1 MLCGSVDGAA
11 QLSQDWYSHIAF
23 RKGSHSLL
31 PQWTPCTCYC
41 GNVPELNKVKKQTWF
56 TKKSTELFSLSHII
70 IRVHKLGRFCPVSP
84 VSVNSCLSAIGLWK
98 PFRLTF
104 GADWPSVFSLDHRF
118 HVLSSLS
125 GFPTQSCA
133 VRLQN
138 TQRCTTDYK

>member
-84 VSVNSCLSAIGLWK
+84 VSVNSCLSAIRLWN

-104 GADWPSVFSLDHRF
+104 GADWPSVFSSTIASTFFPVSQVF
-118 HVLSSLS
+118 HPVLCCETSEY
-125 GFPTQSCA
+125 TE
-133 VRLQN
+133 VHNRL
-138 TQRCTTDYK
+138 